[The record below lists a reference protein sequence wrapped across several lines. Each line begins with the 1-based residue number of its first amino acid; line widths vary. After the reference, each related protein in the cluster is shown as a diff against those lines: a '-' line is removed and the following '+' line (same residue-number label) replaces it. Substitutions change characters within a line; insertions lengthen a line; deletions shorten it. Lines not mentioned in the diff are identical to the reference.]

1 MDIRT
6 CFTLLDLDPNATIE
20 EAKLAYKAQ
29 VRRWHPDQFPAGS
42 VTQMGAQEQLKR
54 INIAYARIKAHIP
67 SRPHRPTAPQ
77 KQSASRSRSRAHKSQ
92 AQRAP
97 SRKTKKHGWLDTLFD
112 MLNTFSD
119 HHATS
124 STPSRQKKTTAK
136 KQKRFDQVLG
146 EMTGDTISKDT
157 RSSRKSFV
165 RSPMPNRHR
174 KNRGS
179 TIGSVEG
186 IKSPDPIRPIGR
198 IRGIGRNR

>member
-1 MDIRT
+1 MDINT
-6 CFTLLDLDPNATIE
+6 CFTLLDLDPNATMT

-54 INIAYARIKAHIP
+54 INIAYDRIKAHIT

-77 KQSASRSRSRAHKSQ
+77 KQSSSRNRGSATGSQDQRAH
-92 AQRAP
+92 
-97 SRKTKKHGWLDTLFD
+97 SRETKKRGWIDTLFD
-112 MLNTFSD
+112 MLNTFSEN
-119 HHATS
+119 HTAS
-124 STPSRQKKTTAK
+124 STPSTQEKANRKKR
-136 KQKRFDQVLG
+136 KRFDQILG
-146 EMTGDTISKDT
+146 EMTGDTISKDA
-157 RSSRKSFV
+157 RSGKNAFV

-174 KNRGS
+174 KGRGS

-198 IRGIGRNR
+198 VRGIGRSR